1 MHALKTKYKYTKIQP
16 NVIHSVQFQK
26 VFLVVLV
33 KSESFYYPYC
43 DSHVFK
49 CYYHGQ
55 VNSKLSQSDLTVFF
69 N

>member
-1 MHALKTKYKYTKIQP
+1 MHALKTKYKYMKIQP
-16 NVIHSVQFQK
+16 NVIHSVQFHK
-26 VFLVVLV
+26 VFFVVLV

-49 CYYHGQ
+49 CYHGQ
-55 VNSKLSQSDLTVFF
+55 FNLKLSQSDLTIFF